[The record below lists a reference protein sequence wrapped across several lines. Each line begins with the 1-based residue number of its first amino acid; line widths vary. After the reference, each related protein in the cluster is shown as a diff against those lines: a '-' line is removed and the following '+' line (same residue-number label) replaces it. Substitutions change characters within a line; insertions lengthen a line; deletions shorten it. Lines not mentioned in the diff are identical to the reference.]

1 MKIKEITEEAIIF
14 DNGNTITFWHE
25 QCCCEENF
33 ADFAQLDD
41 IARNTEFDKNLD
53 FEFVEEQGFRFGN
66 QPDRMFFVPCYSVQN
81 GYYSYEI
88 TIMYNGVEV
97 LSGTCDGP
105 DSVWDC

>member
-41 IARNTEFDKNLD
+41 IARNTKFDENLD
-53 FEFVEEQGFRFGN
+53 FEFVEEQGFRFGISRIGCSLFRAT
-66 QPDRMFFVPCYSVQN
+66 QYRMA
-81 GYYSYEI
+81 I
-88 TIMYNGVEV
+88 TA
-97 LSGTCDGP
+97 TK
-105 DSVWDC
+105 